1 MARRKFN
8 WQLPAEIEN
17 RLGDTTYGRQRTIF
31 EKGHL
36 LIILHS
42 PPSPDHRTREMQV
55 FLRTPEGNLLCNG
68 ADHGQAMMKR
78 LTLAYMDLYQAF
90 TKKFNK
96 AGSSAS
102 LFKLM
107 EDLIPAHR
115 SATHLYETLQTAREQ
130 SVDDKFLIAVRDDA
144 YETQRCFELLLA
156 DTRLARDSEMTR
168 HAEAQASRTDEALVV
183 QRRLNILAAGTFP
196 LIAVATVLGMN
207 LTNGFEGLSPIF
219 FWCVFGTGALIGL
232 SLKNWVINQ
241 KPDDAG

>member
-8 WQLPAEIEN
+8 WQLPVEIEN

-36 LIILHS
+36 LIILHA
-42 PPSPDHRTREMQV
+42 PPNPDHRTREMQV

-68 ADHGQAMMKR
+68 SDHGQAMMKR
-78 LTLAYMDLYQAF
+78 LMLAYMDLYQAYN
-90 TKKFNK
+90 KKFDK
-96 AGSSAS
+96 AGSSER

-130 SVDDKFLIAVRDDA
+130 SVDDKFLIAIRDDA
-144 YETQRCFELLLA
+144 YEMQRCFELLLA
-156 DTRLARDSEMTR
+156 DTRLALDFELTR
-168 HAEAQASRTDEALVV
+168 HAEAQAAKAEEALVV

-196 LIAVATVLGMN
+196 LIALGTILGMN
-207 LTNGFEGLSPIF
+207 LTNGFEGMSPIV

-232 SLKNWVINQ
+232 SLKSWVVNQ
-241 KPDDAG
+241 KTDDAS